1 MSFKL
6 IAIRPLEGCNT
17 NFLKNLIPNQTY
29 QFYNDYIFHYED
41 NDKTKDVINIEKLEQ
56 IVPENLYNQGKIEIN
71 ISAIVGKNGSGKS
84 SIVDLLYASF
94 YNLAISEGIIK
105 VIDFSDA
112 AKDLDQN
119 FNLKDYKSPFK
130 NESDY
135 DFYKKEKINYFDE
148 IYNKA
153 VEENDQ
159 ELIKSLKE
167 WKYVFDTNILYYIE
181 NLYLEIYFEVNN
193 AYFLIKKK
201 DETED
206 FKFDF
211 FEFKDNKF
219 NNVLFEDLKHNEE
232 NENPN
237 GEIKTISKLFYNLIV
252 NYSLYGLNSKEV
264 GDWIERLF
272 HKNDGYQTPIVINPY
287 REQGK
292 IDINSENNLVKNRLM
307 ANTLINDG
315 LRQLT
320 PNAYITD
327 LIISINDEKKTDK
340 LFSDIGVQTKFI
352 KSLIDFFNANPN
364 LADQKKINKST
375 FSINELDRACINYIF
390 RKLRKIIRN
399 YNIYSDYGIIEN
411 EFKIRDENINTITT
425 FLNKLST
432 DNSHIAYKIRQ
443 AINFIVINKIEGND
457 MIYNYFNKQ
466 SLKEEQKSFLFS
478 DYSKIINNRARK
490 YSIDIINLLP
500 PSIFEIDFI
509 FNNDVGN
516 KFSMLSSGEKQQI
529 FGTNS
534 ILYHLIN
541 LNSTFDNKFEY
552 KYPYIN
558 LILDE
563 IELYAHPEMQ
573 RQYID
578 NLLSGIKKLYISK
591 IKAINIL
598 FVTHSP
604 FILSDIPKQNILFLK
619 TEVRERNGKKIQ
631 LSVPQPF
638 ENKNSFGANIT
649 DLLAD
654 SFFISDGLIGD
665 FAKEKIGITLE
676 WLKIKGNENQ
686 IRKFNIDQEIADKI
700 PKFENINNEIEYHK
714 AIIKLIDEPLVQNKL
729 KEMFIGFVS
738 DDFEFRNEQILVLE
752 EKLKKLKRQ

>member
-84 SIVDLLYASF
+84 SIVDLLYATF
-94 YNLAISEGIIK
+94 YNLAVSEGIIK
-105 VIDFSDA
+105 IFDFSDLA
-112 AKDLDQN
+112 IDLNDKS
-119 FNLKDYKSPFK
+119 FKLEDYKNPFK
-130 NESDY
+130 NKSDY
-135 DFYKKEKINYFDE
+135 DLYKKEKIKNFDE
-148 IYNKA
+148 ALKNA
-153 VEENDQ
+153 TEDNDK
-159 ELIKSLKE
+159 EIIESLLK
-167 WKYVFDTNILYYIE
+167 WKYAFDNNILYYIE
-181 NLYLEIYFEVNN
+181 DLYLEIYFQVNDT
-193 AYFLIKKK
+193 YFLIKKEE
-201 DETED
+201 ETED
-206 FKFDF
+206 FKFKF

-219 NNVLFEDLKHNEE
+219 NIILFKDLKYNEE
-232 NENPN
+232 KENQN
-237 GEIKTISKLFYNLIV
+237 GEIKTISKLFYNLVV
-252 NYSLYGLNSKEV
+252 NYSLYGLNSEEI

-292 IDINSENNLVKNRLM
+292 IDINNENNLVRDRLL
-307 ANTLINDG
+307 ANTLINDR

-327 LIISINDEKKTDK
+327 LNISINHEEKTDK
-340 LFSDIGVQTKFI
+340 LFSDIKVETQFI
-352 KSLIDFFNANPN
+352 YSLIDFFNSNQS
-364 LADQKKINKST
+364 LVDGKIIKKYK

-390 RKLRKIIRN
+390 KKIRKIINN
-399 YNIYSDYGIIEN
+399 YDIYSKYELIKN
-411 EFKIRDENINTITT
+411 EFKIRNENINTITT

-432 DNSHIAYKIRQ
+432 DNSHITYKIRQ
-443 AINFIVINKIEGND
+443 AINFIVINKIEDSD
-457 MIYNYFNKQ
+457 MIYNYFNKNN
-466 SLKEEQKSFLFS
+466 LKENEKSFIFS
-478 DYSKIINNRARK
+478 EYSKIINNRASE
-490 YSIDIINLLP
+490 YSLDVISLLP
-500 PSIFEIDFI
+500 PSIFEVDFI
-509 FNNDVGN
+509 FNKETNN
-516 KFSMLSSGEKQQI
+516 KFSLLSSGEKQQI

-541 LNSTFDNKFEY
+541 LNSTFENKFEY

-573 RQYID
+573 RKYIN
-578 NLLSGIKKLYISK
+578 NLLNGVKKLGIKN
-591 IKAINIL
+591 IKAINML
-598 FVTHSP
+598 FITHSP
-604 FILSDIPKQNILFLK
+604 FILSDIPKQNVLFLD
-619 TEVRERNGKKIQ
+619 VDDDSKK
-631 LSVPQPF
+631 STPQNF
-638 ENKNSFGANIT
+638 KRMNTFGANIT

-654 SFFISDGLIGD
+654 SFFIKGGLIGD

-676 WLKIKGNENQ
+676 WLKLKANENQ
-686 IRKFNIDQEIADKI
+686 IRKFHINEEIANKI

-714 AIIKLIDEPLVQNKL
+714 TIIRLIDEPLVQNKL
-729 KEMFIGFVS
+729 KEMFTEFVS
-738 DDFEFRNEQILVLE
+738 EDFEFKHEQIVVLE
-752 EKLKKLKRQ
+752 EKLKKLKGQ

>member
-84 SIVDLLYASF
+84 SIVDLLYATF
-94 YNLAISEGIIK
+94 YNLAVSEGIIK
-105 VIDFSDA
+105 IFDFSDLA
-112 AKDLDQN
+112 IDLNDKS
-119 FNLKDYKSPFK
+119 FKLEDYKNPFK
-130 NESDY
+130 NKSDY
-135 DFYKKEKINYFDE
+135 DLYKKEKIKNFDE
-148 IYNKA
+148 ALKNGT
-153 VEENDQ
+153 EDNDK
-159 ELIKSLKE
+159 EIIESLLK
-167 WKYVFDTNILYYIE
+167 WKYAFDNNILYYIE
-181 NLYLEIYFEVNN
+181 DLYLEIYFQVNDT
-193 AYFLIKKK
+193 YFLIKKEE
-201 DETED
+201 ETED
-206 FKFDF
+206 FKFKF

-219 NNVLFEDLKHNEE
+219 NIILFKDLKYNEE
-232 NENPN
+232 KENQN
-237 GEIKTISKLFYNLIV
+237 GEIKTISKLFYNLVV
-252 NYSLYGLNSKEV
+252 NYSLYGLNSEEI

-292 IDINSENNLVKNRLM
+292 IDINNENNLVRDRLL
-307 ANTLINDG
+307 ANTLINDR

-327 LIISINDEKKTDK
+327 LNISINHEEKTDK
-340 LFSDIGVQTKFI
+340 LFSDIKVETQFI
-352 KSLIDFFNANPN
+352 YSLIDFFNSNQS
-364 LADQKKINKST
+364 LVDGKIIKKYK

-390 RKLRKIIRN
+390 KKIRKIINN
-399 YNIYSDYGIIEN
+399 YDIYSKYELIKN
-411 EFKIRDENINTITT
+411 EFKIRNENINTITT

-432 DNSHIAYKIRQ
+432 DNSHITYKIRQ
-443 AINFIVINKIEGND
+443 AINFIVINKIEDSD
-457 MIYNYFNKQ
+457 MIYNYFNKNN
-466 SLKEEQKSFLFS
+466 LKENEKSFIFS
-478 DYSKIINNRARK
+478 EYSKIINNRASE
-490 YSIDIINLLP
+490 YSLDVISLLP
-500 PSIFEIDFI
+500 PSIFEVDFI
-509 FNNDVGN
+509 FNKETNN
-516 KFSMLSSGEKQQI
+516 KFSLLSSGEKQQI

-541 LNSTFDNKFEY
+541 LNSTFENKFEY

-573 RQYID
+573 RKYIN
-578 NLLSGIKKLYISK
+578 NLLNGVKKLGIKN
-591 IKAINIL
+591 IKAINML
-598 FVTHSP
+598 FITHSP
-604 FILSDIPKQNILFLK
+604 FILSDIPKQNVLFLD
-619 TEVRERNGKKIQ
+619 VDDDSKK
-631 LSVPQPF
+631 STPQNF
-638 ENKNSFGANIT
+638 KRMNTFGANIT

-654 SFFISDGLIGD
+654 SFFIKGGLIGD

-676 WLKIKGNENQ
+676 WLKLKANENQ
-686 IRKFNIDQEIADKI
+686 IRKFHINEEIANKI

-714 AIIKLIDEPLVQNKL
+714 TIIRLIDEPLVQNKL
-729 KEMFIGFVS
+729 KEMFTEFVS
-738 DDFEFRNEQILVLE
+738 EDFEFKHEQIVVLE
-752 EKLKKLKRQ
+752 EKLKKLKGQ

>member
-84 SIVDLLYASF
+84 SIVDLLYATF
-94 YNLAISEGIIK
+94 YNLAVSEGIIK
-105 VIDFSDA
+105 IFDFSDLA
-112 AKDLDQN
+112 IDLNDKS
-119 FNLKDYKSPFK
+119 FKLEDYKNPFK
-130 NESDY
+130 NKSDY
-135 DFYKKEKINYFDE
+135 DLYKKEKIKNFDE
-148 IYNKA
+148 ALKNA
-153 VEENDQ
+153 TEDNDK
-159 ELIKSLKE
+159 EIIESLLK
-167 WKYVFDTNILYYIE
+167 WKYAFDNNILYYIE
-181 NLYLEIYFEVNN
+181 DLYLEIYFQVNDT
-193 AYFLIKKK
+193 YFLIKKEE
-201 DETED
+201 ETED
-206 FKFDF
+206 FKFKF

-219 NNVLFEDLKHNEE
+219 NIILFKDLKYNEE
-232 NENPN
+232 KENQN
-237 GEIKTISKLFYNLIV
+237 GEIKTISKLFYNLVV
-252 NYSLYGLNSKEV
+252 NYSLYGLNSEEI

-292 IDINSENNLVKNRLM
+292 IDINNENNLVRDRLL
-307 ANTLINDG
+307 ANTLINDR

-327 LIISINDEKKTDK
+327 LNISINHEEKTDK
-340 LFSDIGVQTKFI
+340 LFSDIKVETQFI
-352 KSLIDFFNANPN
+352 YSLIDFFNSNQS
-364 LADQKKINKST
+364 LVDGKIIKKYK

-390 RKLRKIIRN
+390 KKIRKIINN
-399 YNIYSDYGIIEN
+399 YDIYSKYELIKN
-411 EFKIRDENINTITT
+411 EFKIRNENINTITT

-432 DNSHIAYKIRQ
+432 DNSHITYKIRQ
-443 AINFIVINKIEGND
+443 AINFIVINKIEDSD
-457 MIYNYFNKQ
+457 MIYNYFNKNN
-466 SLKEEQKSFLFS
+466 LKENEKSFIFS
-478 DYSKIINNRARK
+478 EYSKIINNRASE
-490 YSIDIINLLP
+490 YSLDVISLLP
-500 PSIFEIDFI
+500 PSIFEVDFI
-509 FNNDVGN
+509 FNKETNN
-516 KFSMLSSGEKQQI
+516 KFSLLSSGEKQQI

-541 LNSTFDNKFEY
+541 LNSTFENKFEY

-573 RQYID
+573 RKYIN
-578 NLLSGIKKLYISK
+578 NLLNGVKKLGIKN
-591 IKAINIL
+591 IKAINML
-598 FVTHSP
+598 FITHSP
-604 FILSDIPKQNILFLK
+604 FILSDIPKQNVLFLD
-619 TEVRERNGKKIQ
+619 VDDSKK
-631 LSVPQPF
+631 STPQNF
-638 ENKNSFGANIT
+638 KRMNTFGANIT

-654 SFFISDGLIGD
+654 SFFIKGGLIGD

-676 WLKIKGNENQ
+676 WLKLKANENQ
-686 IRKFNIDQEIADKI
+686 IRKFHINEEIANKI

-714 AIIKLIDEPLVQNKL
+714 TIIRLIDEPLVQNKL
-729 KEMFIGFVS
+729 KEMFTEFVS
-738 DDFEFRNEQILVLE
+738 EDFEFKHEQIVVLE
-752 EKLKKLKRQ
+752 EKLKKLKGQ

>member
-6 IAIRPLEGCNT
+6 LAIRPLDSCNT
-17 NFLKNLIPNQTY
+17 IFLKNLIPNQTY

-41 NDKTKDVINIEKLEQ
+41 NDQTKDVINIEKLKQ
-56 IVPENLYNQGKIEIN
+56 TVPENLYNQGKTEIN

-94 YNLAISEGIIK
+94 YNLAVSEGIIK
-105 VIDFSDA
+105 IIDFSDVA
-112 AKDLDQN
+112 IDLEDQY
-119 FNLKDYKSPFK
+119 FNLKDYKTPFK

-135 DFYKKEKINYFDE
+135 NFYKKEKINYFDK
-148 IYNKA
+148 IHNKA
-153 VEENDQ
+153 VEDNDQ
-159 ELIKSLKE
+159 ELIKSLAK

-181 NLYLEIYFEVNN
+181 NLYLEIYFEINDV
-193 AYFLIKKK
+193 YFLIKKK
-201 DETED
+201 DKSED

-211 FEFKDNKF
+211 FEFKENKF
-219 NNVLFEDLKHNEE
+219 NNVLFKDLKHNEDQE
-232 NENPN
+232 YLN

-252 NYSLYGLNSKEV
+252 NYSLYGLNSEEV

-287 REQGK
+287 REHGK
-292 IDINSENNLVKNRLM
+292 IDINSENNLVRDRLM
-307 ANTLINDG
+307 ANTLINES

-327 LIISINDEKKTDK
+327 LMISINEQEIDNK
-340 LFSDIGVQTKFI
+340 LFSDIEVETKFI
-352 KSLIDFFNANPN
+352 DSLIDFFNANEN
-364 LADQKKINKST
+364 LVDQKKIKKST
-375 FSINELDRACINYIF
+375 FSINELDSACINYIF

-399 YNIYSDYGIIEN
+399 YIIYSDYGIIEN
-411 EFKIRDENINTITT
+411 EFKIRGENIDIITT
-425 FLNKLST
+425 LLNKLST
-432 DNSHIAYKIRQ
+432 DNSHITYKIRQ
-443 AINFIVINKIEGND
+443 AINFIVINKIEGSD
-457 MIYNYFNKQ
+457 MIYNYFNKDN
-466 SLKEEQKSFLFS
+466 LKEDQKSFIFS
-478 DYSKIINNRARK
+478 DYSKIINNRADK
-490 YSIDIINLLP
+490 YSIDVISLLP

-509 FNNDVGN
+509 FNDDVGN

-541 LNSTFDNKFEY
+541 LNSTFNNKFEY

-573 RQYID
+573 RQYIN
-578 NLLSGIKKLYISK
+578 NLLNGINKLHIPN
-591 IKAINIL
+591 IEAINIL

-619 TEVRERNGKKIQ
+619 TEVKERNGKKTQ

-654 SFFISDGLIGD
+654 SFFINDGLMGD
-665 FAKEKIGITLE
+665 YAKSKIEATIKWINLE
-676 WLKIKGNENQ
+676 RLKKDNKSQNPYNLNNRDFSYHKQIIEIIDEPVLRMKLAEMIDELKDNKDFQKELAQKEIDYLKIK
-686 IRKFNIDQEIADKI
+686 FN
-700 PKFENINNEIEYHK
+700 
-714 AIIKLIDEPLVQNKL
+714 L
-729 KEMFIGFVS
+729 
-738 DDFEFRNEQILVLE
+738 
-752 EKLKKLKRQ
+752 